1 MSMKRFLNRSKSD
14 ADKDK
19 EAPLQDITPLK
30 TNSSRESPDSFNE
43 LPPMFETRVVEESKE
58 NNFNFNND
66 LSLNLNPSILDA
78 DLSLLVDRHH
88 NSKSY
93 PMEGRSIF
101 TNEGKSVFT
110 KDSAGKSS
118 LFSNRFTLS
127 TKQSTKQSSINSFKR
142 KESFAYG
149 RTLQIVNIS
158 EETQQD
164 TRTPSKLISDK
175 LHTLSNDLQYV
186 SSQLSNELIN
196 ITTGVVNSI
205 DCFKKFVAFSETLQ
219 LDWNFTTFNNSDL
232 RRILKI
238 YLNFYDNLL
247 RDEVYI
253 KLKLLLVKNFNDFS
267 MTLKSNNTQTSL
279 IMSKPQNFP
288 IGVNRNVSLPNED
301 VLERIMEKMA
311 LTSIPIKEQ
320 NGSFIAPI
328 ARGVSKDLNILC
340 LYFGY
345 PNPNEYHLKL
355 SQTFYDMYE
364 DVHVMVVKNQMDLAS
379 LLDYRKDLLPKE
391 KEYMKDDYPSHRK
404 DLKFLKFHF
413 QHRDKSQP
421 QKSLPQKSQPA
432 HNQPHH
438 NQAYHTHTQ
447 THRAQP
453 HHNQSH
459 LHHSNS
465 HPHSNPLQ
473 PPTTAQKF
481 KLPFRI
487 PTDISRPPMSLSLS
501 VENSSRTSGTVG
513 GYIYP
518 KVDLKKQPHLEAYA
532 NSKFAI
538 SCGHVCLDSTTNTT
552 TDYPHVS
559 APLSVF
565 ISLYKQALLNEYQK
579 VDNVNDEV
587 VVAQSKVAYGAVLK
601 QLEEMFPMKKVKVVD
616 PKTKKEIYE
625 MRNLPRNRFG
635 QIIWGERTLMNI
647 KNDDDDESKRVEKK
661 LSDLAIIK
669 VNKNLTCEE
678 NFLGDDIAFNEFDPA
693 LIFDNL
699 YVRAVINLERN
710 SPKPLDLNIDEVD
723 SQLSNDAPI
732 NYNGMSVFKY
742 GSTTKFTKGNLN
754 GIKLVYWLDGAIHS
768 SEFIVNSVENNS
780 AFAAG
785 GDSGSWILT
794 KLEDIDGRRLKGLG
808 VVGML
813 HSYDGEFKQF
823 GLFTPMCEILQ
834 RLEEVTGISW
844 GVVGAVDEKGSG
856 SDVGEVTS
864 DEDTGSESENSE
876 YESGEDN
883 FDDAFP
889 PEID

>member
-1 MSMKRFLNRSKSD
+1 MKRFLTRSKSD
-14 ADKDK
+14 ADK
-19 EAPLQDITPLK
+19 ENPLPEVSPLK
-30 TNSSRESPDSFNE
+30 TNSSRESRDSFNE
-43 LPPMFETRVVEESKE
+43 LPPMFEPRVVQQSPE
-58 NNFNFNND
+58 NFDMN
-66 LSLNLNPSILDA
+66 LNLNPSILNVEPALARKD
-78 DLSLLVDRHH
+78 D
-88 NSKSY
+88 SKG
-93 PMEGRSIF
+93 EGRSIF
-101 TNEGKSVFT
+101 TDKSVLT
-110 KDSAGKSS
+110 KDSTGKSS
-118 LFSNRFTLS
+118 LFSSRFTTS
-127 TKQSTKQSSINSFKR
+127 TKQSTKQSSINSYKR
-142 KESFAYG
+142 KESFTYG
-149 RTLQIVNIS
+149 RTLQIVNIAEESQQETRSPS
-158 EETQQD
+158 E
-164 TRTPSKLISDK
+164 LISDK
-175 LHTLSNDLQYV
+175 LHRLSSDLQYV
-186 SSQLSNELIN
+186 SSQIGNELIN
-196 ITTGVVNSI
+196 LTTAVVNCI
-205 DCFKKFVAFSETLQ
+205 DYFKSFVSFTETL
-219 LDWNFTTFNNSDL
+219 LADWNFTTFNNADL

-267 MTLKSNNTQTSL
+267 ATLSSSPVQRSL
-279 IMSKPQNFP
+279 VMSKPQNFP
-288 IGVNRNVSLPNED
+288 IGVNKDVALPNED
-301 VLERIMEKMA
+301 VLERIVEKMA

-355 SQTFYDMYE
+355 SRNFYEMYE
-364 DVHVMVVKNQMDLAS
+364 DIHVMVVKNQVELAS
-379 LLDYRKDLLPKE
+379 LSGPVSTRQPE
-391 KEYMKDDYPSHRK
+391 QFRER
-404 DLKFLKFHF
+404 
-413 QHRDKSQP
+413 SQ
-421 QKSLPQKSQPA
+421 KYNS
-432 HNQPHH
+432 
-438 NQAYHTHTQ
+438 TH
-447 THRAQP
+447 
-453 HHNQSH
+453 
-459 LHHSNS
+459 
-465 HPHSNPLQ
+465 NPLQ
-473 PPTTAQKF
+473 PATTTQKF

-501 VENSSRTSGTVG
+501 VENSSRTSGTMG

-538 SCGHVCLDSTTNTT
+538 SCGHVCLDNTTNTT
-552 TDYPHVS
+552 ADYPHVS

-601 QLEEMFPMKKVKVVD
+601 QLEEIFPMKKVKVID
-616 PKTKKEIYE
+616 SKTKKEKYE

-635 QIIWGERTLMNI
+635 QIIWGERTLISI
-647 KNDDDDESKRVEKK
+647 KSDDEEQEKKKK

-669 VNKNLTCEE
+669 VNKNLVCEE

-699 YVRAVINLERN
+699 YVRAVIDLERS
-710 SPKPLDLNIDEVD
+710 SPRMDLNIDEVD
-723 SQLSNDAPI
+723 SQFSSESPK
-732 NYNGMSVFKY
+732 NYSGLSVFKY

-768 SEFIVNSVENNS
+768 SEFIVNSIENNS

-794 KLEDIDGRRLKGLG
+794 KLEDIDGSRLKGLG

-834 RLEEVTGISW
+834 RLEEVTGINW
-844 GVVGAVDEKGSG
+844 GVVGAVDEKGAENDG
-856 SDVGEVTS
+856 ISDN
-864 DEDTGSESENSE
+864 DTGGDSDSDSE
-876 YESGEDN
+876 YESGEDHL
-883 FDDAFP
+883 DDAFP